1 MLVQI
6 AIFIT
11 VTETIFLIWYY
22 RSKGKG
28 VAPVDFLSN
37 VAAGLCLMF
46 ALLSVLINSPLI
58 LTALLLFV
66 SGVAHVVYM
75 WRRWK

>member
-11 VTETIFLIWYY
+11 
-22 RSKGKG
+22 

>member
-11 VTETIFLIWYY
+11 LTETIFLIWYY

>member
-22 RSKGKG
+22 RTKGKG

>member
-1 MLVQI
+1 MLVYT

-11 VTETIFLIWYY
+11 LTETIFLIWYY
-22 RSKGKG
+22 RTKGKG

-37 VAAGLCLMF
+37 VASGLCLMF
-46 ALLSVLINSPLI
+46 ALLSVLIDTPFI

-66 SGVAHVVYM
+66 SGVAHVAYM